1 MTLQDFENTRSQLL
15 SFSSKIDGV
24 DEKDM
29 PTIKRLYDT
38 WQQHYESNQKR
49 TKYFNADETVK
60 NLNISIPED
69 VARRVKAVVGWSAKA
84 VRALADLSVYDG
96 LQING
101 DDVHNMRAIAEANQF
116 SVILPQ
122 AIISAYKHSCSFL
135 AIYKDAD
142 ADGAVRIT
150 PRSALMSSAL
160 WDMGH
165 QEVKAAMT
173 ITGTNEKNEVNEV
186 RFWLKG
192 YSYEVKKVEG
202 AWKATLAKQSY
213 QGVSVVP
220 VCYDPQLDRPF
231 GRSRITRPLMSY
243 TDMAIRTFV
252 RMEATA
258 EFYSIPKIWFLGL
271 SEDAQKAQWSSYVS
285 AVNGVTKDEDGDTP
299 TLQQLTQASM
309 TPHSEMLKTIALM
322 VASETGLPA
331 CDLGITTSNPTS
343 AEAMSVAERKLTRE
357 ADRQNLIFSQSIIK
371 ALGIA
376 VCLQNDGMTTI
387 PPDVYA
393 VQVAWKPTQ
402 EVSMGARGDFFNKVA
417 ATCPSYAMNEIAW
430 RQLGFSDAESRTL
443 LSEAR
448 KTRALES
455 LNDLLGKETTIGN
468 KGGYESSSSSQQE
481 DKRLSATGS
490 TGSTAENS

>member
-1 MTLQDFENTRSQLL
+1 
-15 SFSSKIDGV
+15 
-24 DEKDM
+24 
-29 PTIKRLYDT
+29 
-38 WQQHYESNQKR
+38 
-49 TKYFNADETVK
+49 
-60 NLNISIPED
+60 
-69 VARRVKAVVGWSAKA
+69 
-84 VRALADLSVYDG
+84 
-96 LQING
+96 
-101 DDVHNMRAIAEANQF
+101 
-116 SVILPQ
+116 
-122 AIISAYKHSCSFL
+122 
-135 AIYKDAD
+135 
-142 ADGAVRIT
+142 
-150 PRSALMSSAL
+150 MSSAL

-220 VCYDPQLDRPF
+220 ICYDPQLDRPF

-258 EFYSIPKIWFLGL
+258 EFYSIPKLWFLGL
-271 SEDAQKAQWSSYVS
+271 SEDAQKAQWSNYIS
-285 AVNGVTKDEDGDTP
+285 AINGVTKDEDGDTP
-299 TLQQLTQASM
+299 TLQQITQASM

-376 VCLQNDGMTTI
+376 VCLQNDGMTAI

-393 VQVAWKPTQ
+393 AQVAWKPTQ

-417 ATCPSYAMNEIAW
+417 AICPSYAMNEIAW

-481 DKRLSATGS
+481 DKRLSTTSSA
-490 TGSTAENS
+490 GSTAENS